1 MFNVIRFILYVFL
14 FVSSPLITYAA
25 SETSP
30 SYSYMDGNKLKDAL
44 NPSSPLHEVA
54 MGYVSGITDILYIR
68 ENRINGFRAC
78 LPSAPVQQMM
88 DVTQKYLNDHPE
100 KLHLGASGL
109 IAKAL
114 FESFPCK

>member
-1 MFNVIRFILYVFL
+1 MLNVTRFILYVFL
-14 FVSSPLITYAA
+14 FVSSPLVTYAA

-30 SYSYMDGNKLKDAL
+30 SYMDGNKLKDAL
-44 NPSSPLHEVA
+44 NPTSPLHAVA
-54 MGYVSGITDILYIR
+54 MGYVSGVTDVLYTR

-78 LPSAPVQQMM
+78 LPYAPVLQMM

-109 IAKAL
+109 IARAL
-114 FESFPCK
+114 YEGFPCK